1 MLIQRSQ
8 SAPQPIQSSSAAT
21 KVKAA
26 TSNESLAK
34 LSRSN
39 SYLVRPS
46 VTSSPLATPWIE
58 REDPF
63 SLGGFFPASNRAV
76 PEEEEQWKWLRKEE
90 DDSVGDDK
98 ESSSSFSVDDSDSVI
113 GEFEDELA
121 ETIRSEDKF
130 GLLSL
135 GSFTALNLLGDN

>member
-8 SAPQPIQSSSAAT
+8 SAPQPIQSSLAAT
-21 KVKAA
+21 KVK
-26 TSNESLAK
+26 SDNSPAK
-34 LSRSN
+34 LSRSK
-39 SYLVRPS
+39 SYLVRSS

-63 SLGGFFPASNRAV
+63 SLCGFFPASHHAAQ
-76 PEEEEQWKWLRKEE
+76 EEEQWKWLRKEE
-90 DDSVGDDK
+90 DDSVRDDK
-98 ESSSSFSVDDSDSVI
+98 ESNSSLSVNDSDSVI

-121 ETIRSEDKF
+121 DETIRSEDKF

-135 GSFTALNLLGDN
+135 GSSTALNRSAGR